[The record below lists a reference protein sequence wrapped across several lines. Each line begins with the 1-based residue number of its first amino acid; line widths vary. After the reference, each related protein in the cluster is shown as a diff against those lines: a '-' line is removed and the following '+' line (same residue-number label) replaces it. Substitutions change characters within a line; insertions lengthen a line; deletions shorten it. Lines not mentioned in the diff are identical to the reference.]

1 MKLQKEVKHSM
12 RAAFAE
18 GTTKNLEAQWKAYL
32 LFCEFYRLKA
42 LPTSSDILCL
52 YAQFLC
58 RSFKSV
64 ESVKNYISGVKTMHY
79 FLDVEF
85 PAQQLVHLGLLFK
98 GLARKNPHLPNRAL
112 PITPQILLD
121 MFSFMDTSKPND
133 AIIWCAFLFMF
144 FLMARKSNIL
154 PNSLADFSSEKQLIR
169 QDVQVFHH
177 SLVVRIKWS
186 KTNQFGSRLL
196 KIPLTAIPG
205 SVLCPVSAY
214 THMISLCPAKDL
226 DPAFCINNSN
236 KRVVPL
242 LYVQLQHRLKSL
254 IAKTGRDP
262 NLFSSHSFRRGGCS
276 WAFKSGVPTNLIQHH
291 GDWLSDC
298 YKNYLAFDFQTKL
311 SVSSDMATRIL
322 ESL

>member
-1 MKLQKEVKHSM
+1 
-12 RAAFAE
+12 
-18 GTTKNLEAQWKAYL
+18 
-32 LFCEFYRLKA
+32 
-42 LPTSSDILCL
+42 
-52 YAQFLC
+52 
-58 RSFKSV
+58 
-64 ESVKNYISGVKTMHY
+64 MHY

-121 MFSFMDTSKPND
+121 IFSFKDTSTPND
-133 AIIWCAFLFMF
+133 AIIRCAFLYMF
-144 FLMARKSNIL
+144 FLMARKSNIV
-154 PNSLADFSSEKQLIR
+154 PYSLADISSEKQLIR

-177 SLVVRIKWS
+177 SLVVRIKWA

-196 KIPLTAIPG
+196 KIPLTAISG

-214 THMISLCPAKDL
+214 TNMISLCPVKDM

-236 KRVVPL
+236 KMIVPL
-242 LYVQLQHRLKSL
+242 LYARLQHRLKSL

-262 NLFSSHSFRRGGCS
+262 NLFRSHSFRSVCVCVWGGGGCS
-276 WAFKSGVPTNLIQHH
+276 RAFKSGVPANLIQHH

-322 ESL
+322 ES